1 MTYRVRQTFTISITY
16 MKIRLKDII
25 QGKTYVWR
33 LEFYEDEAMQTVL
46 DVSGHSFAFI
56 AENSSGTNIITLA
69 NAAFVSGAS
78 NVRTVTLSS
87 STTAGYAAAVLNYE
101 LEVTLPDATVERW
114 MYGTITI
121 KPEIV

>member
-1 MTYRVRQTFTISITY
+1 MMCQGRRTFTVLTTF

-33 LEFYEDEAMQTVL
+33 LEFYEDEAMQTAM
-46 DVSGHSFAFI
+46 DVSGHSFSFI
-56 AENSSGTNIITLA
+56 AENTAGTNIITLA
-69 NAAFVSGAS
+69 NAAFVSTAD
-78 NVRTVTLSS
+78 NIRTVTISA
-87 STTAGYAAAVLNYE
+87 STTAGYTAAVLNYE
-101 LEVTLPDATVERW
+101 LEVTLPDLTVERW